1 MTSEARQTPDGADG
15 ADAADGTHGADAA
28 DRADGAVMLDADFEV
43 ARRSF
48 GVAAHFRLAPGE
60 RLSIFGPSGA
70 GKTTCLE
77 AIAGTVPLSRG
88 RVVIDGSVVNTAKPR
103 RRLFD
108 SGREHALGPK
118 DRGVTVI
125 RQPTTLFPH
134 LSLAANVAY
143 GLRLGPSSG
152 DRSVEELL
160 ERVGLG
166 GLGGVAPETLSGG
179 QRQRACLARAIAR
192 HFRAILLDEPFSAVD
207 AGSRR
212 MLRETAAA
220 ATEREK
226 AVAVLVTHDLGEAQ
240 AFAHL
245 IAVMDAGQLLQLG
258 DSDTLVRCPV
268 SVRVA
273 ELCGYQSFLPHDSGK
288 LWALHPDRF
297 LVGSWPGRGLVLE
310 GSVVSVQAFGP
321 RYACE
326 LVLDALKTAVR
337 VNVDSA
343 PRVGE
348 SWEVTSLDP
357 PLVSRVSLAGDEE
370 GRSVARNPPTP

>member
-1 MTSEARQTPDGADG
+1 MTLEARRTAEWADGADG
-15 ADAADGTHGADAA
+15 AEVADGD
-28 DRADGAVMLDADFEV
+28 VMLDADFEV

-48 GVAAHFRLAPGE
+48 EVAACFRLAPGE

-77 AIAGTVPLSRG
+77 AIAGTAPLSRG
-88 RVVIDGSVVNTAKPR
+88 RVVIDGSLVNAANR
-103 RRLFD
+103 RHRLFER
-108 SGREHALGPK
+108 GREHAVDPK
-118 DRGVTVI
+118 DRGITVV

-143 GLRLGPSSG
+143 GLRSEPSSR

-179 QRQRACLARAIAR
+179 QRQRACLARALAR
-192 HFRAILLDEPFSAVD
+192 RFHAILLDEPFSAVD

-212 MLRETAAA
+212 MLREIAAE
-220 ATEREK
+220 ATEHEG

-245 IAVMDAGQLLQLG
+245 IAIMDAGQLLQLG
-258 DSDTLVRCPV
+258 DSDTLVRCPA

-273 ELCGYQSFLPHDSGK
+273 ELCGYESFLPHDSGR

-297 LVGSWPGRGLVLE
+297 LVGSQPDRGLVLT

-321 RYACE
+321 RYTCE
-326 LVLDALKTAVR
+326 LVLDSPGTTVR
-337 VNVDSA
+337 VNVDS
-343 PRVGE
+343 PPQIGE

-370 GRSVARNPPTP
+370 GRSVARNPSTP